1 MTGRLGI
8 GFQRHRV
15 AEITQH
21 AVAHVVGD
29 ETLVRLDL
37 GPAQR
42 AEFVDQF
49 ERRFRIVTFDQPGRI
64 DQVAEQVG
72 E

>member
-1 MTGRLGI
+1 
-8 GFQRHRV
+8 
-15 AEITQH
+15 
-21 AVAHVVGD
+21 
-29 ETLVRLDL
+29 VRLDL